1 VSASFRSEYEYGGMI
16 ADTVW
21 ASWVENG
28 MQVGHMSLTGQMCRE
43 GFILRLMELLDVRLG
58 NGDRNGMV
66 VADPGD
72 VWKQEWAGV
81 PVAEIVLEECPA
93 NLGTAMRGDCQCQSK

>member
-1 VSASFRSEYEYGGMI
+1 MI
-16 ADTVW
+16 ADTVF

-58 NGDRNGMV
+58 GDRNGV
-66 VADPGD
+66 VAKAQGN
-72 VWKQEWAGV
+72 VWQQEWAGL
-81 PVAEIVLEECPA
+81 PVAQTVLEECPA